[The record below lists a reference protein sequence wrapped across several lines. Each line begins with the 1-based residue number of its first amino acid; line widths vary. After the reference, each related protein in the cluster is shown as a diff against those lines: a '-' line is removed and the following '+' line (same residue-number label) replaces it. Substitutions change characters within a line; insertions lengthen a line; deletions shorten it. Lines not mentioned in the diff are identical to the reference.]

1 MAGIYNLAMVNT
13 IPCMWVSCM
22 CTAVL
27 QVICDNVG
35 TSFNLA
41 KINTIPCMCAAVF
54 SLRQQEDD
62 WLHS

>member
-1 MAGIYNLAMVNT
+1 
-13 IPCMWVSCM
+13 M

-27 QVICDNVG
+27 QVICDDVG

-41 KINTIPCMCAAVF
+41 KINTIPCISDAVF